1 MEEARLQQRFAGGYE
16 DAAGLD
22 EVLHADTQAMELPD
36 LDGARALLVEHGASP
51 PVAHPP
57 GTELDLTAH
66 LGAGPVLVGRDPGC
80 AIVLA
85 DPTVSRRH
93 AEVEVDG
100 DACRIRDLGSRNG
113 THAHGRAVTVARLRH
128 GDTVTFGLHAVRLTW
143 R

>member
-1 MEEARLQQRFAGGYE
+1 VEEARLQQRFAGGYDE
-16 DAAGLD
+16 AAALD
-22 EVLHADTQAMELPD
+22 EVLHADTQEMELPG
-36 LDGARALLVEHGASP
+36 LEGARALLVEHGASP
-51 PVAHPP
+51 PVDHPP
-57 GTELDLTAH
+57 GTDLDLTAH
-66 LGAGPVLVGRDPGC
+66 VGAGPVLVGRDPGC

-93 AEVEVDG
+93 AELEVEG

-113 THAHGRAVTVARLRH
+113 VHAHGSAVTVARLRD